1 MSVLPNQSIIRLLN
15 NNINSP
21 SRITPLPNC
30 LHLLNVVPPS
40 SGVTDPV
47 VPESGCVV
55 TIYEKVENLFFILTF
70 LAIYSIPFFSPFSF
84 DLYTVH
90 HNTRVRNCI
99 SNSCY
104 SIQTLVS
111 ISLYSGFKLVE
122 FLIAENKEKKSRWR
136 KEKENRGKKEAY
148 RNAVTSKYD
157 SLNIS
162 ITKLDTK

>member
-55 TIYEKVENLFFILTF
+55 TIYEKVENLFSNFSSWLSS
-70 LAIYSIPFFSPFSF
+70 LLLLYSIPFFSPFSF

-90 HNTRVRNCI
+90 HNTRVRNYI

-122 FLIAENKEKKSRWR
+122 FLIAKNKEKKSRWR
-136 KEKENRGKKEAY
+136 KEKENRGKKKAY
-148 RNAVTSKYD
+148 RNACY
-157 SLNIS
+157 I
-162 ITKLDTK
+162 

>member
-70 LAIYSIPFFSPFSF
+70 LAIPLYSIPFFSPFSF

-122 FLIAENKEKKSRWR
+122 FLIAEKEKEEREITLEKR
-136 KEKENRGKKEAY
+136 KEKPREKRS
-148 RNAVTSKYD
+148 VSKRLLH
-157 SLNIS
+157 LNI
-162 ITKLDTK
+162 

>member
-1 MSVLPNQSIIRLLN
+1 MSVLPNQSIIILLN

-70 LAIYSIPFFSPFSF
+70 LAIPLHSIPFFSPFSF

-122 FLIAENKEKKSRWR
+122 FLIAEKEKEEREITLEKR
-136 KEKENRGKKEAY
+136 KEKPREK
-148 RNAVTSKYD
+148 RNVSKRLLH
-157 SLNIS
+157 LNI
-162 ITKLDTK
+162 

>member
-70 LAIYSIPFFSPFSF
+70 LAIPLHSIPFFSPFSF
-84 DLYTVH
+84 DLYAVH
-90 HNTRVRNCI
+90 HNTRMRNCI

-122 FLIAENKEKKSRWR
+122 FLIAENKEKNHVGEKKR
-136 KEKENRGKKEAY
+136 KTEGKKKRIETL
-148 RNAVTSKYD
+148 VTSKYID
-157 SLNIS
+157 MIP
-162 ITKLDTK
+162 

>member
-70 LAIYSIPFFSPFSF
+70 LAIPLHSIPFFSPFSF
-84 DLYTVH
+84 DLYAVH
-90 HNTRVRNCI
+90 HNTRMRNCI

-122 FLIAENKEKKSRWR
+122 FLIAENKEKEEREITLEKR
-136 KEKENRGKKEAY
+136 KEKPKIRKLLDKEAY
-148 RNAVTSKYD
+148 RNACY
-157 SLNIS
+157 I
-162 ITKLDTK
+162 